1 MLNPSAFV
9 NSVFQQ
15 LQDKL
20 PKGSDSLRQDFEH
33 NLRLSLQAAFN
44 KLDLVSREEFD
55 VQTALLE
62 KTRARVAALEARIDA
77 LEQTQTLKTK
87 D

>member
-1 MLNPSAFV
+1 MLNPSVFI
-9 NSVFQQ
+9 NSVLQQ
-15 LQDKL
+15 LEEKL

-55 VQTALLE
+55 LQAAMLE
-62 KTRARVAALEARIDA
+62 KIRTRVGELEKRIDT
-77 LEQTQTLKTK
+77 LEQNKAK

>member
-55 VQTALLE
+55 VQTAILE

>member
-1 MLNPSAFV
+1 MLNPSVFI
-9 NSVFQQ
+9 NSVLQQ
-15 LQDKL
+15 LEEKL

-55 VQTALLE
+55 LQAAMLE
-62 KTRARVAALEARIDA
+62 KIRTRVSELENRIDT
-77 LEQTQTLKTK
+77 LEQSQTK